1 MPLILS
7 QLDDEIACQKKR
19 VESTL
24 DRLAQ
29 RVAMEKKERA
39 QKCRAFKVRQLGYQT
54 LLNSRVQCPTP
65 SCLPLQH
72 GVIFISLNTQ

>member
-1 MPLILS
+1 MTLILS

-39 QKCRAFKVRQLGYQT
+39 KKCRAFKVRQLGYQT
-54 LLNSRVQCPTP
+54 LFNSRVQCLHKAVYIC
-65 SCLPLQH
+65 SMGFYLCL
-72 GVIFISLNTQ
+72 